1 MTFDEQRGE
10 EGTSQARHSVVYY
23 IRLLCIGQE
32 GSQNQGWLIYI
43 HVEDPVKR
51 VAMYRGSPPNICFG
65 TVKRHEC

>member
-10 EGTSQARHSVVYY
+10 EGTSQARHS

-32 GSQNQGWLIYI
+32 GSQDQGWLIYI

-51 VAMYRGSPPNICFG
+51 SCYVQGIP
-65 TVKRHEC
+65 T

>member
-1 MTFDEQRGE
+1 MTFDEQREE
-10 EGTSQARHSVVYY
+10 EGTSQARHS

-32 GSQNQGWLIYI
+32 GRQDQGWLIYI

-65 TVKRHEC
+65 TVKRIEC